1 MQPVSF
7 TMTHTPHLPAGLEHV
22 RTTPVFDQLTV
33 PDGLLAAHRV
43 ADGTWGLLVV
53 HSGVLEFMFEDD
65 RDNIINVGEGES
77 IAIPPG
83 RLHHVA
89 LPHPATFTVEFHRI

>member
-1 MQPVSF
+1 
-7 TMTHTPHLPAGLEHV
+7 MTYTRHLPADLEHI

-33 PDGLLAAHRV
+33 PDGLLTAHRV
-43 ADGTWGLLVV
+43 ANDTWGLLVV

-65 RDNIINVGEGES
+65 RDNIISVGGGES

-83 RLHHVA
+83 RPHHVA
-89 LPHPATFTVEFHRI
+89 LPHPATFTVEFHRV